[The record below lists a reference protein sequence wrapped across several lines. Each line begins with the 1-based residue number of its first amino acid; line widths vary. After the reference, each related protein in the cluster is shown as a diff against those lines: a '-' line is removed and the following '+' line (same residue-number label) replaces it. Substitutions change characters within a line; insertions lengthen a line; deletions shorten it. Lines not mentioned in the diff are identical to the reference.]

1 MKNWQKAS
9 VITSLVLTVVLIV
22 NTSLM
27 AYMNYQTTFT
37 ASMAPTGSQEAL
49 DIHLKAAAGRPSPL
63 MYYLRQA
70 RGWISAY
77 YVGGVEKTNAET
89 GIIVTIDGAN
99 IAATAS
105 VDYYIEAKES
115 TGQGQA
121 YRFLEGNGTSVT
133 VNGADLDLS
142 NQTSIENHL
151 TAMGLSTTADHTI
164 DYYVYVKA
172 SATGAVSGETLTS
185 EITYQKFDS
194 VTYEYGEIIT
204 ETPELTADYYI
215 DTVDKQDENWLLIR
229 SANRHP
235 SEDDWCGIGMRF
247 DFRNDAQTAMLIPE
261 DAVIDEA
268 TIRLFW
274 KQDHDTAMAA
284 QWLSENDEDIISH
297 DTEWRNSAV
306 WSNTRIN
313 VTLPVADAFDT
324 LNQDITDIVQELVD
338 APNYNLTNLKDLELV
353 CRDQDMADTDTS
365 RDAWF
370 YDEGDPYTPLL
381 TVKYQ
386 GYDASW
392 YPIGPVSVLSMPL
405 GQTLGAITVIAVSC
419 YAVYTAIIRGE
430 KKK

>member
-1 MKNWQKAS
+1 
-9 VITSLVLTVVLIV
+9 VLTVVLIV

-37 ASMAPTGSQEAL
+37 ASMVPTGSGESL
-49 DIHLKAAAGRPSPL
+49 EIGLKAEAGRPSPL
-63 MYYLRQA
+63 AYYLRQA

-77 YVGGVEKTNAET
+77 FVGGTERTNAET
-89 GIIVTIDGAN
+89 GIIVAIDGTN
-99 IAATAS
+99 IGSTAS
-105 VDYYIEAKES
+105 VDYYIEAKET
-115 TGQGQA
+115 TGQGQP
-121 YRFLEGNGTSVT
+121 YRFLEENGTSVT

-142 NQTSIENHL
+142 NQTTIEHHL

-185 EITYQKFDS
+185 EITYQKFDT
-194 VTYEYGEIIT
+194 VTYEYGEIIS

-215 DTVDKQDENWLLIR
+215 DTVGKQDDNWLLIR

-297 DTEWRNSAV
+297 DAEWRNSAV

-338 APNYNLTNLKDLELV
+338 APDYNLTNLKDLELV
-353 CRDQDMADTDTS
+353 CRDQDMADSDTS

-370 YDEGDPYTPLL
+370 YDDGDPYTPLL
-381 TVKYQ
+381 TVNYQ
-386 GYDASW
+386 GYEASW
-392 YPIGPVSVLSMPL
+392 YKIPPLSVINVPITLALVAVLS
-405 GQTLGAITVIAVSC
+405 VIIAAVVV
-419 YAVYTAIIRGE
+419 AKIKMEE
-430 KKK
+430 KEK